1 MSRRIRIALVLL
13 LFLTPFSCS
22 QDKAAESPH
31 ESLRVGW
38 FLWTGW
44 YPMAIAQERGLFAKH
59 GARIEPVLYET
70 YTNIFSDFA
79 AGKLQG
85 AFGGLYELLKANP
98 LGMRVVLVTDT
109 SEGAEGLVVIPEIKT
124 PKDLAGKRIGIQG
137 AMSGSEFIITTLLRQ
152 NGLSRSD
159 LALVDVDPE
168 IVLGQMPV
176 NIQGGYTWEPFL
188 SKAKERGYRLLFT
201 TADLPGMIPDVVAFH
216 DSALRERRADVQGFV
231 NAWFEAVDWW
241 LANPEEGARIIAKV
255 TGLKPAE
262 ITLAGCRIFD
272 RAANR
277 QAFSPGQDTSS
288 LHFTGRKQIEFFTS
302 MGDVSAAPDLDQT
315 LYGGLVQ

>member
-1 MSRRIRIALVLL
+1 MCRLLHIVLVILL
-13 LFLTPFSCS
+13 LALPSACGEEKPV
-22 QDKAAESPH
+22 QPQQEP
-31 ESLRVGW
+31 LRVGW

-59 GARIEPVLYET
+59 GARVEPVLYET

-98 LGMRVVLVTDT
+98 PGLRVVLVTDT
-109 SEGAEGLVVIPEIKT
+109 SEGAEGLVVT
-124 PKDLAGKRIGIQG
+124 PDIRTPRDLAGKRIGIQG

-152 NGLSRSD
+152 NGLSRAD
-159 LALVDVDPE
+159 LTLVDVAPE
-168 IVLGQMPV
+168 IVLGQMPE

-188 SKAKERGYRLLFT
+188 SRAMEQGYRLLFT

-216 DSALRERRADVQGFV
+216 ESALRDRRRDVQGFV
-231 NAWFEAVDWW
+231 DAWFEAVDWW
-241 LANPEEGARIIAKV
+241 RAHPAEGGRIIAKA
-255 TGLKPAE
+255 TGLRPEE
-262 ITLAGCRIFD
+262 ITLEGCRLYD

-277 QAFSPGQDTSS
+277 KAFTPGGDTAS
-288 LHFTGRKQIEFFTS
+288 LHYTGRRQIEFFTS

-315 LYGGLVQ
+315 LYGGFVQ

>member
-1 MSRRIRIALVLL
+1 MIRWIHIAVALLLLVL
-13 LFLTPFSCS
+13 PSACS
-22 QDKAAESPH
+22 EEKVAPPTREP
-31 ESLRVGW
+31 LRVGW

-85 AFGGLYELLKANP
+85 AFGGLYEMLKANP
-98 LGMRVVLVTDT
+98 PGLRVVLVTDT
-109 SEGAEGLVVIPEIKT
+109 SEGAEGLVVTPDIKT
-124 PKDLAGKRIGIQG
+124 PRDLAGKRIGIQG
-137 AMSGSEFIITTLLRQ
+137 AMSGSEFIITTLLRR
-152 NGLSRSD
+152 NGLSRAD

-188 SKAKERGYRLLFT
+188 SKALERGYRLLFT

-216 DSALRERRADVQGFV
+216 ESALRERRDDVQGFV
-231 NAWFEAVDWW
+231 NAWFEAVEWW
-241 LANPEEGARIIAKV
+241 VANPEEGGRIIARA
-255 TGLKPAE
+255 TGLKPEE
-262 ITLAGCRIFD
+262 ITLAGCRLYD

-277 QAFSPGQDTSS
+277 LAFTPGRDTSS
-288 LHFTGRKQIEFFTS
+288 LYFTGRKQIEFFTS

-315 LYGGLVQ
+315 LYGGFVQ